1 MMDISRPENRRRPLR
16 LKPSDP
22 AYRKLNELAGL
33 LAVAR
38 NAHMV
43 NIAVHDLGEPERQ
56 VVIGELEEVMTQ
68 WIEAGAF
75 ASFIYQL
82 LPEQGVEA
90 A

>member
-1 MMDISRPENRRRPLR
+1 MDTNLSKNRRTPLR

-22 AYRKLNELAGL
+22 AYHKLNELAGL
-33 LAVAR
+33 LAMAR
-38 NAHMV
+38 NPHMV
-43 NIAVHDLGEPERQ
+43 NVAVRDLGEPERQ
-56 VVIGELEEVMTQ
+56 AAIGELEEVMTQ

-82 LPEQGVEA
+82 LPEQGIEA

>member
-1 MMDISRPENRRRPLR
+1 MMDILQPENRRRPLR

-33 LAVAR
+33 LAMAR
-38 NAHMV
+38 NPHLV
-43 NIAVHDLGEPERQ
+43 NIAIHDLAEPERQ
-56 VVIGELEEVMTQ
+56 AVIGELEEVMTQ

-82 LPEQGVEA
+82 FPEQGAEA

>member
-1 MMDISRPENRRRPLR
+1 MDITQPENRRRPLR

-22 AYRKLNELAGL
+22 AYHKLNELAGL
-33 LAVAR
+33 LAMAR
-38 NAHMV
+38 NPHLV
-43 NIAVHDLGEPERQ
+43 NVTVRDLAEPERQ
-56 VVIGELEEVMTQ
+56 AVIGELEEVMAE

-82 LPEQGVEA
+82 LPEQGAEA

>member
-1 MMDISRPENRRRPLR
+1 MMDIRQSKNRRPPLR

-22 AYRKLNELAGL
+22 AYHKLNELAGL
-33 LAVAR
+33 LAMAR
-38 NAHMV
+38 NPHMV
-43 NIAVHDLGEPERQ
+43 NVAVCDLGEPERQ
-56 VVIGELEEVMTQ
+56 AVIGELEEVMAE

-82 LPEQGVEA
+82 LPEQGAEA